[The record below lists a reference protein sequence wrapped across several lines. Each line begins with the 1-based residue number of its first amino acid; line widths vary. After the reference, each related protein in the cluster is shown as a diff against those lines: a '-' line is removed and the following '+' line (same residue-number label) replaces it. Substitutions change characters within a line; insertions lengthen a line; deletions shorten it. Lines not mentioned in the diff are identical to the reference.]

1 MAVSE
6 LVRSVIRTR
15 YSVEQEGEII
25 GTLEA
30 AAFPDGPAWRRTR
43 DRVQLAILLLADAD
57 IERFRENATL
67 ATQDWRD
74 VLVAAG
80 LQHDDWP
87 EVLNRCGLPVP

>member
-25 GTLEA
+25 GMLEA
-30 AAFPDGPAWRRTR
+30 IALPNDPAWHRTR
-43 DRVQLAILLLADAD
+43 DRVHLAVLLLAGGEL
-57 IERFRENATL
+57 ERLRENAAL

-80 LQHDDWP
+80 LEHDDWP
-87 EVLNRCGLPVP
+87 EVLHRHGLPVP